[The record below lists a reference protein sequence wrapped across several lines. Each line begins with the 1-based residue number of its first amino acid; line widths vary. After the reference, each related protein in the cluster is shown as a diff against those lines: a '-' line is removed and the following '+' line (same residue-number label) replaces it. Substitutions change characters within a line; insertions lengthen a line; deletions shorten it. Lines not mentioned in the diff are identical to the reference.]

1 MILLALLVS
10 FPMVAGGKGRTE
22 ESGES
27 HVAGVV
33 GLTGQN
39 RLAKVSSYS
48 CFFIFF
54 WQNEHTIYSLEVLE
68 LGDIILDM

>member
-48 CFFIFF
+48 CFFIF
-54 WQNEHTIYSLEVLE
+54 WQNEHTVDSLEVLE
-68 LGDIILDM
+68 LGVSILDM